1 MESGAVPGFG
11 MNEMYGTYD
20 ENIPKVNQTSQ
31 MYDQNIYLPTYGT
44 ENIQQ
49 YQYPQM
55 VKHGFFCI

>member
-20 ENIPKVNQTSQ
+20 ENISKVNQTSQ
-31 MYDQNIYLPTYGT
+31 LYDQNIYLPSYGT

-49 YQYPQM
+49 YQYPPM
-55 VKHGFFCI
+55 V